1 MGRHILAKDDG
12 LKFARTTKKKKAV
25 ARAKVPEASIQAA
38 CEAFLDLRGIEYL
51 HIPAYVLNAAFSGR
65 TGIGGGQ
72 LWAMSAAVQY
82 IRGFPDL
89 LIFHPDRK
97 RYLAVELKT
106 EVGKLTD
113 NQIKWQQGVGTVVC
127 RSFEDFRIVFEK
139 WMAEDS

>member
-1 MGRHILAKDDG
+1 MGRAILAKDVG
-12 LKFARTTKKKKAV
+12 LKFARTTKKKKATR
-25 ARAKVPEASIQAA
+25 RAKAPESTIQDA
-38 CEAFLDLRGIEYL
+38 CEAYLDALGVEYL

-65 TGIGGGQ
+65 AGVTGGQ

-89 LIFHPDRK
+89 MVFHPNRK

-113 NQIKWQQGVGTVVC
+113 NQRKWQAGIGTIVC
-127 RSFEDFRIVFEK
+127 RSFEEFRITFEK
-139 WMAEDS
+139 WLRDET